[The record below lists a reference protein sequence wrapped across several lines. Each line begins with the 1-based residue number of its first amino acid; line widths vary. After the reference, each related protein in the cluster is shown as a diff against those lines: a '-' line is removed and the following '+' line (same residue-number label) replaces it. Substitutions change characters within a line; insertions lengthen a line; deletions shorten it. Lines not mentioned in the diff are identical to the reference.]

1 MNTDSMVEHAETLI
15 APGKDAAREVVA
27 ERAETP
33 AQLDASASRKTSWRV
48 VAGRILCV
56 VIPVALWFAPLNLEP
71 TIKHAL
77 AIASFMII
85 AWITEALAHAL
96 TGLIGCFLF
105 WALRVVKFDV
115 AFGGF
120 ADETPWF
127 LFGAILFGMM
137 ATKSGLA
144 RRLAYLVML
153 RVGNT
158 YARLLLGL
166 ILSDFL
172 LTFLVP
178 SGIARVVI
186 MAAIAIGLIEA
197 FGLGIGSNVG
207 RGMFIIVTYTAGIF
221 DKMIIAGAASITARG
236 LIERVG
242 HVEVLWSRWF
252 LGYLPC
258 SLLTIFVAW
267 RLTLWLFP
275 PEKPALPGGAEYLRS
290 ELRKMGGWTHVEKKA
305 LALMLIA
312 IGLWLTDMFH
322 HLSPAVI
329 GLGVGLFAVLP
340 RFGVLDMEDL
350 KRLNYLPVFF
360 VAAAVSMGQVLVNTK
375 ALDVLTNV
383 MFAWMEP
390 LLTNVYSSTLVLY
403 WTAFVYH
410 FFLASEV
417 SMLGTSIPLL
427 MNFATA
433 HGLDPLALGMIWT
446 FASGGKIFVYQS
458 AVMVVGY
465 SYGYFDG
472 RDMLR
477 VGLALTLIE
486 SLLLLVVVPFYWP
499 LIGI

>member
-1 MNTDSMVEHAETLI
+1 VSSMVEHKTVPPEVKGLAQKVVERR
-15 APGKDAAREVVA
+15 GDDAAPSDA
-27 ERAETP
+27 RA
-33 AQLDASASRKTSWRV
+33 ATSWRTFV
-48 VAGRILCV
+48 GRILCV
-56 VIPVALWFAPLNLEP
+56 VVPVCLWFAPLRLEP
-71 TIKHAL
+71 TVKHAL
-77 AIASFMII
+77 AITSFMII

-96 TGLIGCFLF
+96 TGMIGCFLF
-105 WALRVVKFDV
+105 WALKVVRFDV

-120 ADETPWF
+120 ADETAWF

-153 RVGNT
+153 RVGHT
-158 YARLLLGL
+158 YVRLLLGL

-186 MAAIAIGLIEA
+186 MAAIAIGLVEA
-197 FGLGIGSNVG
+197 FGLKAGSNVG
-207 RGMFIIVTYTAGIF
+207 RGMFIILTYTAGIF

-236 LIERVG
+236 LIEKVG
-242 HVEVLWSRWF
+242 HVEVLYSRWF
-252 LGYLPC
+252 LGYLPI
-258 SLLTIFVAW
+258 SLITIFAAW

-275 PEKPALPGGAEYLRS
+275 PERAALPGGSAYLRG
-290 ELRKMGGWTHVEKKA
+290 ELQRMGPWSRLEKKA

-322 HLSPAVI
+322 HVSPAVI
-329 GLGVGLFAVLP
+329 GLGIGLFAALP
-340 RFGVLDMEDL
+340 RVGVLDMDDL

-360 VAAAVSMGQVLVNTK
+360 VAAAVSMGQVLVQTK

-383 MFAWMEP
+383 MFAWMTP
-390 LLTNVYSSTLVLY
+390 FVTNVYSTTFVLY

-427 MNFATA
+427 MNFALA
-433 HGLDPLALGMIWT
+433 RGLDPLALGMIWT
-446 FASGGKIFVYQS
+446 FAAGGKIFVYQS
-458 AVMVVGY
+458 AVIIVGY

-477 VGLALTLIE
+477 IGLALTVIE
-486 SLLLLVVVPFYWP
+486 SLLLLLVVPFYWP

>member
-1 MNTDSMVEHAETLI
+1 MPEAGELAKEVTAPHAETTGQMA
-15 APGKDAAREVVA
+15 APAVKE
-27 ERAETP
+27 
-33 AQLDASASRKTSWRV
+33 TSWRTFV
-48 VAGRILCV
+48 GRILCV
-56 VIPVALWFAPLNLEP
+56 VVPVCLWFAPLNLDP
-71 TIKHAL
+71 TVKHAL
-77 AIASFMII
+77 AVVSFMII

-96 TGLIGCFLF
+96 TGMIGCFLF
-105 WALRVVKFDV
+105 WALKIVRFEV

-120 ADETPWF
+120 ADETAWF

-158 YARLLLGL
+158 YGRLLLGL

-186 MAAIAIGLIEA
+186 MAAIAIGLVEA
-197 FGLGIGSNVG
+197 FGLGMGSNIG
-207 RGMFIIVTYTAGIF
+207 RGMFIILTYTAGIF

-236 LIERVG
+236 LIEKVG
-242 HVEVLWSRWF
+242 HVEVLYSRWF
-252 LGYLPC
+252 IGYLPC
-258 SLLTIFVAW
+258 SLVTIFAAW

-275 PEKPALPGGAEYLRS
+275 PEKSALPGGSEHLRS
-290 ELRKMGGWTHVEKKA
+290 ELRKMGAWTHLEKKS
-305 LALMLIA
+305 LILMLVA

-322 HLSPAVI
+322 HVSPAVV
-329 GLGVGLFAVLP
+329 GLGVGLFASLP
-340 RFGVLDMEDL
+340 RVGVLDMEDL

-360 VAAAVSMGQVLVNTK
+360 VAAAVSMGQVLVQTK

-383 MFAWMEP
+383 MFAWMTP
-390 LLTNVYSSTLVLY
+390 FVTNVFSTTLVLY

-433 HGLDPLALGMIWT
+433 RGLDPLALGMIWT

-458 AVMVVGY
+458 AVMIVGY
-465 SYGYFDG
+465 SYGYFEA

-477 VGLALTLIE
+477 IGLALTVIE

>member
-1 MNTDSMVEHAETLI
+1 MVEQAQTVMPE
-15 APGKDAAREVVA
+15 ARELAKEVVA
-27 ERAETP
+27 ERAET
-33 AQLDASASRKTSWRV
+33 AGQLAAEERAETPWRAF
-48 VAGRILCV
+48 AGRILCV
-56 VIPVALWFAPLNLEP
+56 VVPVIIWFAPLNLDA
-71 TIKHAL
+71 TVKHAL

-96 TGLIGCFLF
+96 TGMIGCFLF
-105 WALRVVKFDV
+105 WALKVVRFDV
-115 AFGGF
+115 AFSGF
-120 ADETPWF
+120 ADETAWF

-144 RRLAYLVML
+144 RRLAYLIML

-186 MAAIAIGLIEA
+186 MAAIAIGLVEA

-207 RGMFIIVTYTAGIF
+207 RGMFIILTYTAGIF

-236 LIERVG
+236 LIAKVG
-242 HVEVLWSRWF
+242 NVEVLYSRWF

-258 SLLTIFVAW
+258 SLITIFAAW
-267 RLTLWLFP
+267 RLTIWLFP
-275 PEKPALPGGAEYLRS
+275 PEKSALPGGADHLRT
-290 ELRKMGGWTHVEKKA
+290 ELRKMGPWTHLEKKS
-305 LALMLIA
+305 LILMLIA

-322 HLSPAVI
+322 HVSPAVI
-329 GLGVGLFAVLP
+329 GLGVGLFAALP
-340 RFGVLDMEDL
+340 RLGVLDMEDL

-360 VAAAVSMGQVLVNTK
+360 VAAAVSMGQVLVQTK

-383 MFAWMEP
+383 MFAWMSP

-433 HGLDPLALGMIWT
+433 HGFDPLAMGMIWT

-458 AVMVVGY
+458 AVMIVGY

-477 VGLALTLIE
+477 IGFALTFIE
-486 SLLLLVVVPFYWP
+486 SILLLLVVPFYWP

>member
-1 MNTDSMVEHAETLI
+1 MVEQTPVAAT
-15 APGKDAAREVVA
+15 DAREVA
-27 ERAETP
+27 EEA
-33 AQLDASASRKTSWRV
+33 AASRSEVAGRQAAARMETSWRTFI
-48 VAGRILCV
+48 GRILCIV
-56 VIPVALWFAPLNLEP
+56 VPVIIWFAPLNLDL
-71 TIKHAL
+71 TVKRAL
-77 AIASFMII
+77 AITSFMII
-85 AWITEALAHAL
+85 AWITEAMAHAL
-96 TGLIGCFLF
+96 TGMIGCFLF
-105 WALRVVKFDV
+105 WALKVVRFEV
-115 AFGGF
+115 AFSGF
-120 ADETPWF
+120 ADETAWF

-153 RVGNT
+153 RIGNT
-158 YARLLLGL
+158 YPRLLLGL

-186 MAAIAIGLIEA
+186 MAAIAIGLVEA
-197 FGLGIGSNVG
+197 FGLKAGSNVG
-207 RGMFIIVTYTAGIF
+207 RGMFIVLTYTAGIF

-236 LIERVG
+236 GIEKFG
-242 HVEVLWSRWF
+242 HVEVLYSRWF

-258 SLLTIFVAW
+258 SLITIFAAW

-275 PEKPALPGGAEYLRS
+275 PEKEALPGGAEHLRS
-290 ELRKMGGWTHVEKKA
+290 ELRKMGPWTYLEKKA
-305 LALMLIA
+305 LVLMLIA

-322 HLSPAVI
+322 HLSPAVV
-329 GLGVGLFAVLP
+329 GLGVGLFAALP
-340 RFGVLDMEDL
+340 RLGVLDMEDL

-360 VAAAVSMGQVLVNTK
+360 VAAAVSMGQVLVQTK

-383 MFAWMEP
+383 MFAWMTP
-390 LLTNVYSSTLVLY
+390 FVTNIYSSTLVLY

-433 HGLDPLALGMIWT
+433 HGFDPLALGMIWT

-458 AVMVVGY
+458 AVMIVGY

-477 VGLALTLIE
+477 IGFALTLIE
-486 SLLLLVVVPFYWP
+486 SILLLLIVPFYWP

>member
-1 MNTDSMVEHAETLI
+1 MIDQAPALI
-15 APGKDAAREVVA
+15 AEPAGSEKQVVA
-27 ERAETP
+27 ERAE
-33 AQLDASASRKTSWRV
+33 ASRRAALSQRREKSWRPFI
-48 VAGRILCV
+48 GRILCV
-56 VIPVALWFAPLNLEP
+56 VLPIIIWFAPLNLEP

-77 AIASFMII
+77 SITSFMII
-85 AWITEALAHAL
+85 AWITEAMAHAL
-96 TGLIGCFLF
+96 TGMVGCFLF
-105 WALRVVKFDV
+105 WALKVVRFDI

-120 ADETPWF
+120 ADETAWF

-153 RVGNT
+153 RLGNT

-186 MAAIAIGLIEA
+186 MAAIAIGLVEA
-197 FGLGIGSNVG
+197 FGLAPGSNVG
-207 RGMFIIVTYTAGIF
+207 RGMFIILTYTAGIF

-236 LIERVG
+236 LIEKVG

-258 SLLTIFVAW
+258 SLIRIFVAW

-275 PEKPALPGGAEYLRS
+275 PEKPGLPGGAEHLRA
-290 ELRKMGGWTHVEKKA
+290 ELKKMGAWNHLEKKA
-305 LALMLIA
+305 LVLMLLA
-312 IGLWLTDMFH
+312 IGLWMTDMFH
-322 HLSPAVI
+322 HISPAVI

-360 VAAAVSMGQVLVNTK
+360 VAAAVSMGQVLVSTK

-383 MFAWMEP
+383 MFAWMQP
-390 LLTNVYSSTLVLY
+390 LLTNVYTSTLVLY

-427 MNFATA
+427 MNFATT
-433 HGLDPLALGMIWT
+433 HGLDPLAVGMIWT

-458 AVMVVGY
+458 AVMIVGY
-465 SYGYFDG
+465 SFGYFDG

-477 VGLALTLIE
+477 IGLALTVIE
-486 SLLLLVVVPFYWP
+486 SVLLLLVVPFYWP

>member
-1 MNTDSMVEHAETLI
+1 MVEQAHALPPQ
-15 APGKDAAREVVA
+15 ASQLAGEVVA
-27 ERAETP
+27 ERDKNAGTMSTPSAP
-33 AQLDASASRKTSWRV
+33 AQTSWR
-48 VAGRILCV
+48 AFIGRFLCV
-56 VIPVALWFAPLNLEP
+56 IVPVVIWFAPLNLDP

-105 WALRVVKFDV
+105 WALKVVKFDV

-158 YARLLLGL
+158 YSRLLLGL

-186 MAAIAIGLIEA
+186 MAAIAIGLVEA
-197 FGLGIGSNVG
+197 FGLGMGSNVG
-207 RGMFIIVTYTAGIF
+207 RGMFIILTYTAGIF
-221 DKMIIAGAASITARG
+221 DKMVIAGAASITARG
-236 LIERVG
+236 LIEKVG
-242 HVEVLWSRWF
+242 HVEVLWSKWF

-258 SLLTIFVAW
+258 SLITIFIAW
-267 RLTLWLFP
+267 RLALWLFP
-275 PEKPALPGGAEYLRS
+275 PEKPGLPGGAEHLRT
-290 ELRKMGGWTHVEKKA
+290 ELRKMGPWSGLEKKA
-305 LALMLIA
+305 LLLMLIA
-312 IGLWLTDMFH
+312 ISLWLTDMVH
-322 HLSPAVI
+322 HVSPAVI

-340 RFGVLDMEDL
+340 RVGVLDMDDL

-360 VAAAVSMGQVLVNTK
+360 VAAAVSMGQVLASTK
-375 ALDVLTNV
+375 ALDLLTNV

-390 LLTNVYSSTLVLY
+390 LMTNIYSSTLVLY
-403 WTAFVYH
+403 WTAFIYH

-427 MNFATA
+427 MNFATT
-433 HGLDPLALGMIWT
+433 HGFDPLALGMIWT

-458 AVMVVGY
+458 AVMIVGY

-477 VGLALTLIE
+477 IGLSLTVIE
-486 SLLLLVVVPFYWP
+486 SLLLLLVVPFYWP